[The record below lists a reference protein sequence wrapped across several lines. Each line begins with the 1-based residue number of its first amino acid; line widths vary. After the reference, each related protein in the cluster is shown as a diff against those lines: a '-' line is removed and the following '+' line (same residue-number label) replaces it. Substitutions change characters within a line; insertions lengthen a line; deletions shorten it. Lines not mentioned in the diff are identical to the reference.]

1 MKKNL
6 PGVLFLIAMPLSV
19 VLYVKVEAWSG
30 SEILGLLA
38 AVLLY
43 VAVGAV
49 IALLFGMSPLPPA
62 DQTGTTNDQ
71 IGSTNDQTEK
81 HEDSQK

>member
-62 DQTGTTNDQ
+62 DQT
-71 IGSTNDQTEK
+71 EK